1 MGTNPKKRLFPFEIT
16 SKNRQMEKQDQIVI
30 YQTKEGS
37 TETKHRV
44 SGKCR
49 QFEKDLMVKPIVNLM
64 AIN

>member
-1 MGTNPKKRLFPFEIT
+1 
-16 SKNRQMEKQDQIVI
+16 MEKQDQIVI

-49 QFEKDLMVKPIVNLM
+49 QFEKDLMVKLIVNLM